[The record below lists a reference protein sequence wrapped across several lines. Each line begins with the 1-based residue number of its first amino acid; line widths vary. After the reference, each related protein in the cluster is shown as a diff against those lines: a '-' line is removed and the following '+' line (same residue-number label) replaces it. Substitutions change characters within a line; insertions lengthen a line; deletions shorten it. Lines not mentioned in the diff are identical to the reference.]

1 MNAFKLS
8 LCSLLFIAGCN
19 ASHSEPQNNEETVTT
34 QHDSAE
40 QRAVEPAKLQKKA
53 AVRHDVGHSKP
64 SPADKVMEKEPVAH
78 IDKDAINE
86 AGLKNQR
93 AYLKFITKDKECD
106 TTTQCKVLPVGS
118 RACGGPSDYV
128 IFSTKTADPDK
139 VKELA
144 DKLTHAEA
152 TYNAKNRMIS
162 ICEHL
167 SAPATQCVNN
177 KCVKLEH
184 SNQATY

>member
-1 MNAFKLS
+1 MNAFQLS
-8 LCSLLFIAGCN
+8 LCSLFFIAGCS
-19 ASHSEPQNNEETVTT
+19 ASGNDPVNNEETRNAQQSTADERTV
-34 QHDSAE
+34 AP
-40 QRAVEPAKLQKKA
+40 VKLQTKS

-64 SPADKVMEKEPVAH
+64 TPADKVHKAEPIAQ
-78 IDKDAINE
+78 IDDDAISE
-86 AGLKNQR
+86 ARLKNQR

-106 TTTQCKVLPVGS
+106 TTTQCQVLPVGS

-128 IFSTKTADPDK
+128 IFSTKTADPEK

-152 TYNAKNRMIS
+152 AYNAKNQMVS
-162 ICEHL
+162 ICQHL
-167 SAPATQCVNN
+167 TVPATQCVNN

>member
-1 MNAFKLS
+1 MNAFTLS

-19 ASHSEPQNNEETVTT
+19 ASHSEPQNNEETASN
-34 QHDSAE
+34 QQSSSE
-40 QRAVEPAKLQKKA
+40 SRAVAPAKLQTKA
-53 AVRHDVGHSKP
+53 AARHDVGHSKP
-64 SPADKVMEKEPVAH
+64 SPADKVHKAEPIAH
-78 IDKDAINE
+78 IDKDAITE

-93 AYLKFITKDKECD
+93 AYLKFMTKDKECD
-106 TTTQCKVLPVGS
+106 TTTQCQVLPVGS

-128 IFSTKTADPDK
+128 IFSTKTADPNK

-144 DKLTHAEA
+144 DQLTHAEA
-152 TYNAKNRMIS
+152 TYNAKNKMIS
-162 ICEHL
+162 ICQHL
-167 SAPATQCVNN
+167 AAPATQCVNN